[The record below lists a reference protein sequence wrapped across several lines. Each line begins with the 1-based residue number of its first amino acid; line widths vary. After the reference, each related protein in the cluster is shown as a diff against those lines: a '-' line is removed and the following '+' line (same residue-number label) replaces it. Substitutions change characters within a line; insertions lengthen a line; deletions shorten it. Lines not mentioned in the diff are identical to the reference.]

1 MAAGVGSGF
10 ETRRSYALGKAR
22 VFEFCVELR
31 VYDLTAFV
39 RTEIWASKF
48 SPLGILINLNKGRI
62 FNASCGDEQKDSCA
76 TSLRIQIAIFLFSCP
91 LQAFYFICP

>member
-1 MAAGVGSGF
+1 M
-10 ETRRSYALGKAR
+10 
-22 VFEFCVELR
+22 ELR

-76 TSLRIQIAIFLFSCP
+76 TSL
-91 LQAFYFICP
+91 